1 MCLFV
6 HPATSKNAAANKSFI
21 STFLFMRELPFYL
34 ILKNS
39 QIDMSD
45 QFYMIDRF

>member
-1 MCLFV
+1 MCVFV
-6 HPATSKNAAANKSFI
+6 HPATSKSAAANKSFI

-34 ILKNS
+34 SLKNS

-45 QFYMIDRF
+45 QFYTIDRF